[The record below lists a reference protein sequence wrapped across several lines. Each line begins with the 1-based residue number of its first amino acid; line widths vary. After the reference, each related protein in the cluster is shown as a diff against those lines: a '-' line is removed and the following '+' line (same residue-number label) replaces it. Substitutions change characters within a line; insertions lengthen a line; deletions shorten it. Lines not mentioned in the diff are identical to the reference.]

1 MFSYIFLSLYHILS
15 SPYHFDILQPC
26 YSCWWLGKT
35 TDPSPTLT
43 SWCLIG
49 RAQFWGYKPRIW
61 WGYLLG
67 NIRNLKPAIWVY
79 FILFLIYLMGHGCVL
94 KMSYIKQ
101 ITLLRVIP
109 TLAYYSDILSDI
121 LWHVFGSRCPPQHP
135 ELAIWCSGPGVTHC
149 IRSRGGG
156 GGGGTSCT
164 FVYLNLE
171 VRKKGLLNRDNEDK
185 LWIWGYI
192 FRQTHIYW
200 DRNGVSMRNHM
211 TLKGSSRNLN
221 GSVYPHM
228 ASWVEKFIKNQVFL
242 GCHIFQHTNLLVSL
256 TE

>member
-1 MFSYIFLSLYHILS
+1 MTKPQRSNFIPRCLPKTAKGT
-15 SPYHFDILQPC
+15 SPVVATGFRPDLH
-26 YSCWWLGKT
+26 LGFFTGFTCSNFPWKQKYQKH
-35 TDPSPTLT
+35 P
-43 SWCLIG
+43 
-49 RAQFWGYKPRIW
+49 KP
-61 WGYLLG
+61 
-67 NIRNLKPAIWVY
+67 P
-79 FILFLIYLMGHGCVL
+79 
-94 KMSYIKQ
+94 

-192 FRQTHIYW
+192 LRQTHIYW